1 MMDTEKRDLL
11 AEHAEGLLDVGKSIL
26 ESYSRV
32 LESLAS
38 SIIAR
43 IDDRLNVD
51 ELSKLQTTS
60 SPAARTGTSP
70 ARTAAAAAARTRR
83 CPPRARRTRR
93 RTPRR
98 ASRRRSCP
106 ARQRSAGPC
115 WSTAGRTTPMGPEPI
130 EQRRPRLTG
139 PARGCQARLD
149 ASAASA
155 ARPGVRADGE
165 NRVERARERERS

>member
-38 SIIAR
+38 NIIAQ
-43 IDDRLNVD
+43 IDDLLNVD
-51 ELSKLQTTS
+51 ELSKL
-60 SPAARTGTSP
+60 
-70 ARTAAAAAARTRR
+70 
-83 CPPRARRTRR
+83 
-93 RTPRR
+93 
-98 ASRRRSCP
+98 CP

-115 WSTAGRTTPMGPEPI
+115 WSTAGRTTPRGPEPR

-149 ASAASA
+149 ASAASV
-155 ARPGVRADGE
+155 ARLGVRADGE
-165 NRVERARERERS
+165 NRVERARERGVRH